1 MFYKVNL
8 KIEYPPPYECLVWDY
23 KKADTNSMTRA
34 LKQVNSELSLQN
46 KSFHEQV
53 LILNKTFLNI
63 FSNHAPNKIVNFNDK
78 DLPWMTQ
85 YLKSQIN

>member
-1 MFYKVNL
+1 MFYKLNL

-46 KSFHEQV
+46 KSFHEV
-53 LILNKTFLNI
+53 YNRK
-63 FSNHAPNKIVNFNDK
+63 VNNLRICLHIPPEHRQHG
-78 DLPWMTQ
+78 LP
-85 YLKSQIN
+85 